1 MLTGQRR
8 GELALARWKNVDL
21 KAKTWTIPN
30 EDAKAGKGHVV
41 PLTDWAVQEFEALK
55 ALAKHSAFVLPDD
68 TGKAPINPKLLA
80 RGVARCQKRMKK
92 LGVEAFTLHDLRR
105 TCRTGLARLKVA
117 PHIAER
123 VLNHAQEKIPGTYD
137 VHDYLDEKREAL
149 EQWTAHL
156 EALKAK
162 GASL

>member
-68 TGKAPINPKLLA
+68 TEAHEEAPWRHSRFTTCAAPAA
-80 RGVARCQKRMKK
+80 R
-92 LGVEAFTLHDLRR
+92 DW
-105 TCRTGLARLKVA
+105 
-117 PHIAER
+117 
-123 VLNHAQEKIPGTYD
+123 
-137 VHDYLDEKREAL
+137 LD
-149 EQWTAHL
+149 
-156 EALKAK
+156 
-162 GASL
+162 